1 MPKHTARYLPSA
13 ENVAIH
19 AGEPDSVDGEI
30 VPIGSTDDDGIRRE
44 DLLDWME
51 HGAMERNKFVGGR
64 SGNKNK
70 WYVI

>member
-1 MPKHTARYLPSA
+1 MPKQTARYLPSV

-44 DLLDWME
+44 DLLDRME
-51 HGAMERNKFVGGR
+51 HMERIR
-64 SGNKNK
+64 
-70 WYVI
+70 